1 LDLGEFAGCVQEVLY
16 RESEESERE
25 VQTIT
30 IVCFDVECSTLNRGN
45 PFTASGKLVSY
56 SVKVDDGEPSF
67 NYFNEIDFLTELRAS
82 LSEATLVI
90 GFAMKI
96 DLHWARRMGV
106 RPPERVRAWDC
117 QIAEFLIQGQ
127 TGAYPSLNECLA
139 KYGLG
144 QKDDKIAE
152 YWALGIDNDEIP
164 VDELRF
170 YNNLDVELTYKLY
183 LKQQEVMTE
192 KQKKLCVVM
201 GLDLLVLAEM
211 EWNGVKFDKELCRT
225 KADETAKELKII
237 TDELLEYAP
246 SRDVNLDSGHQLSCI
261 LYGGAF
267 ELTTVDHVTQEIYKS
282 GKKKGQAWE
291 KNHYVTNVYTCDPLF
306 QPLKG
311 TKTKLVSKVGEEQYP
326 VYQTGEDVL
335 KQLRKPTKQHKRII
349 ELLLKRA
356 ELAKLSD
363 SFFGKL
369 PGLLE
374 TMEWGEYLHG
384 SYNQTV
390 AATGRLSSSS
400 PNMQQFPLEVDQLL
414 ISRYN

>member
-1 LDLGEFAGCVQEVLY
+1 
-16 RESEESERE
+16 
-25 VQTIT
+25 
-30 IVCFDVECSTLNRGN
+30 
-45 PFTASGKLVSY
+45 
-56 SVKVDDGEPSF
+56 
-67 NYFNEIDFLTELRAS
+67 LRAS
-82 LSEATLVI
+82 FEKARLLIAHNAK
-90 GFAMKI
+90 F
-96 DLHWARRMGV
+96 DLHWARKHGIVASNGCRI
-106 RPPERVRAWDC
+106 WDT
-117 QIAEFLIQGQ
+117 QVAEFIITGQ
-127 TGAYPSLNECLA
+127 QGAYPSLNECLA

-152 YWALGIDNDEIP
+152 YWALGIDTHEIP

-183 LKQQEVMTE
+183 LKQQEVMTD
-192 KQKKLCVVM
+192 KQKKLCLVM

-311 TKTKLVSKVGEEQYP
+311 TKTKLVSKVNEKEYP

-356 ELAKLSD
+356 ELAKLMD
-363 SFFGKL
+363 TYYGKI
-369 PGLLE
+369 PAMLE
-374 TMEWGEYLHG
+374 TMEWGDYLHG
-384 SYNQTV
+384 QYNQVT
-390 AATGRLSSSS
+390 AATGRLSSSG
-400 PNMQQFPLEVDQLL
+400 PNMQNFSGEVDQLL
-414 ISRYN
+414 ISRYEH